1 MASLLKDIRNAA
13 LEADVPVANVLRK
26 CAVLGAQLKNNDLRD
41 WALQE
46 LKGYD
51 NEDDVPE
58 YRRVASPLM
67 GNFAGRFGSG
77 YTNIGVPAVNLPEEL
92 KERAR
97 SAVFTQ
103 GVAGLEALLEDG
115 EKGSLTFPWPGDWIT
130 WIQSKTTW
138 NDGMI
143 LYAAWQVVGKANI
156 AEMID
161 AIRNRVLEFCLRLEK
176 EIPELMSDDDD
187 DSALPTGAEAAA
199 SQVFNQVIVFGSH
212 VGNIANASPGAKQKA
227 SAVKPNDFASLTDA
241 LNEIG
246 VPPEAIEQ
254 LKTAIETETAGSG
267 KTADP
272 CADWYRRAKQ
282 AVGSGTWSLAQ
293 GATVATIRG
302 ALLSYL
308 GLG

>member
-13 LEADVPVANVLRK
+13 LEADVPIANVLRK
-26 CAVLGAQLKNNDLRD
+26 CAVLGTQLKNNDLRD

-58 YRRVASPLM
+58 YRKVPAPLM
-67 GNFAGRFGSG
+67 GNFSGRFGSG
-77 YTNIGVPAVNLPEEL
+77 YTNIGVPAVNLPEKL
-92 KERAR
+92 RERAR

-103 GVAGLEALLEDG
+103 GVAGLEALLEGSDG
-115 EKGSLTFPWPGDWIT
+115 SNLTFSWPGDWIT
-130 WIQSKTTW
+130 WIHNKSKW
-138 NDGMI
+138 SGGMI

-187 DSALPTGAEAAA
+187 SALPTGAEVAA
-199 SQVFNQVIVFGSH
+199 SQVFNQVIVFGSQ
-212 VGNIANASPGAKQKA
+212 VGTIANASPGAKQVA
-227 SAVKPNDFASLTDA
+227 RVVKPNDLAGLADA

-246 VPPEAIEQ
+246 VPPEEVEKLRGAVE
-254 LKTAIETETAGSG
+254 KETEGSG
-267 KTADP
+267 KMADP
-272 CADWYRRAKQ
+272 CADWYKRAKQ

-293 GATVATIRG
+293 GATTSTIRG
-302 ALLSYL
+302 AILSYL
-308 GLG
+308 GLD